1 VPGRR
6 DLYVCAGN
14 GSWGIST
21 GPASARLV
29 VDEML
34 GRSSAIPVELD
45 PGRFGPPP
53 AAGSIRS

>member
-6 DLYVCAGN
+6 GLYVCAGH

-29 VDEML
+29 VDAIL
-34 GRSSAIPVELD
+34 GRDPDIPLALD
-45 PGRFGPPP
+45 PARFIGLP
-53 AAGSIRS
+53 GT